1 MSHQA
6 TQLAHVVI
14 DIQIKGDVIINFF
27 NLNFFFSRE
36 SILKFN
42 VLQNI
47 PKQRLKILSQ
57 VIQMVQNAI
66 VFLVQK
72 WSYQNIL
79 HVAHDK

>member
-36 SILKFN
+36 HF
-42 VLQNI
+42 
-47 PKQRLKILSQ
+47 KI
-57 VIQMVQNAI
+57 
-66 VFLVQK
+66 
-72 WSYQNIL
+72 
-79 HVAHDK
+79 